1 MVQIFSYNDQSVS
14 FKEVNGSVFV
24 NATTMA
30 KSFGKQPSDWL
41 RLKSTSDFM
50 DAVYTSK
57 GYNPVQGIPRM
68 ADSEPFTDVVN
79 LVHIVQGGNNLQ
91 NTGTWMHEDV
101 ALEFARWL
109 SPAFAIWCNDR
120 IKELLRHG
128 FTATDSTIEDMIN
141 NPDLL
146 IGLATQLK
154 EERAAKQLLEQQFQ
168 LQSDEIEKAATKVQY
183 HDQVLQ
189 SVELI
194 PINVIAKELGLS
206 AVTLN
211 KILNSLGVIYRSG
224 ETWVLYSRFQNRGI
238 RAPRPPPTPTASAT
252 AAPPSIPTGPRRAA
266 CSSIRSWRPTART
279 SPPRRLR
286 QQRYRST
293 SKTTV
298 ILL

>member
-1 MVQIFSYNDQSVS
+1 
-14 FKEVNGSVFV
+14 
-24 NATTMA
+24 MA

-128 FTATDSTIEDMIN
+128 FTATDSTIEDMLG

-154 EERAAKQLLEQQFQ
+154 EERAAKQLLEQQFYIHTAQ
-168 LQSDEIEKAATKVQY
+168 LEKAAPKVQY

-189 SVELI
+189 STELI

-211 KILNSLGVIYRSG
+211 KILNSLNVIYRSG
-224 ETWVLYSRFQNRGI
+224 ETWVLYSRFQNRGY
-238 RAPRPPPTPTASAT
+238 
-252 AAPPSIPTGPRRAA
+252 TGTKTT
-266 CSSIRSWRPTART
+266 SYTDSLGNSRT
-279 SPPRRLR
+279 SIHTYWTEKGRLFIH
-286 QQRYRST
+286 QVVEAYRKNQA
-293 SKTTV
+293 SKAKSASV
-298 ILL
+298 SSNR

>member
-30 KSFGKQPSDWL
+30 KSFGKKPVHWL
-41 RLKSTSDFM
+41 DNQQAKDFIGELS
-50 DAVYTSK
+50 VVRNRTT
-57 GYNPVQGIPRM
+57 
-68 ADSEPFTDVVN
+68 ADLLQVT
-79 LVHIVQGGNNLQ
+79 QGGTPTEQ
-91 NTGTWMHEDV
+91 GTWMHEDV

-128 FTATDSTIEDMIN
+128 FTATDATIEDMVA

-146 IGLATQLK
+146 IAIATQLK
-154 EERAAKQLLEQQFQ
+154 EERAAKQLLEQQFYIHTAQ
-168 LQSDEIEKAATKVQY
+168 LEKAAPKVQY

-189 SVELI
+189 STELI

-211 KILNSLGVIYRSG
+211 KILNSLNVIYRSG
-224 ETWVLYSRFQNRGI
+224 ETWVLYSRFQNRGY
-238 RAPRPPPTPTASAT
+238 
-252 AAPPSIPTGPRRAA
+252 TGTKTT
-266 CSSIRSWRPTART
+266 SYTDSLGNSRT
-279 SPPRRLR
+279 SIHTYWTEKGRLFIH
-286 QQRYRST
+286 QVVDAYRKNQA
-293 SKTTV
+293 SKAKSASV
-298 ILL
+298 K

>member
-14 FKEVNGSVFV
+14 FKEFNGKVFV

-30 KSFGKQPSDWL
+30 KPFGKRTVDWL
-41 RLKSTSDFM
+41 QNQQTSAFLTELAVVRKSTS
-50 DAVYTSK
+50 
-57 GYNPVQGIPRM
+57 
-68 ADSEPFTDVVN
+68 AD
-79 LVHIVQGGNNLQ
+79 LVHVTKGGTPTEQ
-91 NTGTWMHEDV
+91 GTWMHEDV

-128 FTATDSTIEDMIN
+128 FTATDSKLEDMLG

-154 EERAAKQLLEQQFQ
+154 EERAAKQLLEQQFYIHTAQ
-168 LQSDEIEKAATKVQY
+168 LEKAAPKVQY

-189 SVELI
+189 STELI

-211 KILNSLGVIYRSG
+211 KILNSLNVIYRSG
-224 ETWVLYSRFQNRGI
+224 ETWVLYSRFQNRGY
-238 RAPRPPPTPTASAT
+238 
-252 AAPPSIPTGPRRAA
+252 TGTKTT
-266 CSSIRSWRPTART
+266 SYTDSLGNSRT
-279 SPPRRLR
+279 SIHTYWTEKGRLFIH
-286 QQRYRST
+286 QVVDAYRKNQA
-293 SKTTV
+293 SKAKSASV
-298 ILL
+298 K

>member
-14 FKEVNGSVFV
+14 FKEANGSVFV

-30 KSFGKQPSDWL
+30 KPFGKQPKDWT
-41 RLKSTSDFM
+41 RTQQAQTFIN
-50 DAVYTSK
+50 AVQTARHISL
-57 GYNPVQGIPRM
+57 PDDLVQVTVGG
-68 ADSEPFTDVVN
+68 AD
-79 LVHIVQGGNNLQ
+79 LNNQ
-91 NTGTWMHEDV
+91 GTWMHEDV

-154 EERAAKQLLEQQFQ
+154 EERAAKQLLEQQFYIHTAQ
-168 LQSDEIEKAATKVQY
+168 LEKAAPKVQY

-189 SVELI
+189 STELI

-211 KILNSLGVIYRSG
+211 KILNSLSVIYRSG
-224 ETWVLYSRFQNRGI
+224 ETWVLYSRFQSRGY
-238 RAPRPPPTPTASAT
+238 
-252 AAPPSIPTGPRRAA
+252 TG
-266 CSSIRSWRPTART
+266 T
-279 SPPRRLR
+279 
-286 QQRYRST
+286 
-293 SKTTV
+293 KTTTYTDSLGNTRTTIHTYWTEKGRQFIHDV
-298 ILL
+298 IKAYNENQERKAAKAGKLS

>member
-30 KSFGKQPSDWL
+30 KSFGKKPVHWL
-41 RLKSTSDFM
+41 DNQQAKDFIGELS
-50 DAVYTSK
+50 VVRNRTT
-57 GYNPVQGIPRM
+57 
-68 ADSEPFTDVVN
+68 ADLLQVT
-79 LVHIVQGGNNLQ
+79 QGGTPNEQ
-91 NTGTWMHEDV
+91 GTWMHEDV

-128 FTATDSTIEDMIN
+128 FTATDATIEDMIN

-168 LQSDEIEKAATKVQY
+168 LQSDEIEKAAPKVQY

-189 SVELI
+189 STELI

-211 KILNSLGVIYRSG
+211 KILNSLNVIYRSG
-224 ETWVLYSRFQNRGI
+224 ETWVLYSRFQNRGY
-238 RAPRPPPTPTASAT
+238 
-252 AAPPSIPTGPRRAA
+252 TGTKTT
-266 CSSIRSWRPTART
+266 SYTDSLGNSRT
-279 SPPRRLR
+279 SIHTYWTEKGRLFIH
-286 QQRYRST
+286 QVVDAYRKNQASMAK
-293 SKTTV
+293 SASV
-298 ILL
+298 SSNR

>member
-30 KSFGKQPSDWL
+30 KPFGKLPKDF
-41 RLKSTSDFM
+41 LKTQQAHSVMNELVTVRRKILTADL
-50 DAVYTSK
+50 
-57 GYNPVQGIPRM
+57 VQVI
-68 ADSEPFTDVVN
+68 
-79 LVHIVQGGNNLQ
+79 QGGTPNEQ
-91 NTGTWMHEDV
+91 GTWMHEDV

-128 FTATDSTIEDMIN
+128 FTATDSTIEDMLG

-154 EERAAKQLLEQQFQ
+154 EERAAKQLLEQQFYIHTAQ
-168 LQSDEIEKAATKVQY
+168 LEKAAPKVQY

-189 SVELI
+189 STELI

-211 KILNSLGVIYRSG
+211 KILNSLNVIYRSG
-224 ETWVLYSRFQNRGI
+224 ETWVLYSRFQNKGY
-238 RAPRPPPTPTASAT
+238 
-252 AAPPSIPTGPRRAA
+252 TGTKTT
-266 CSSIRSWRPTART
+266 SYTDSLGNSRT
-279 SPPRRLR
+279 SIHTYWTEKGRLFIH
-286 QQRYRST
+286 QVVEAYRKNQA
-293 SKTTV
+293 SKAKSASV
-298 ILL
+298 SSNR